1 MAVAVE
7 SIAEGVRQC
16 DAAANVYHA
25 HISGTE
31 EFGGDYTSLIPL
43 MPAGVRT
50 STPHLSWTDEPY
62 KNGDTVILELCGN
75 YRRYHCPLARTLVVG
90 DAPQKVRDLAKVV
103 IEGLTTT
110 IDGIK
115 PGMTCEEVERI
126 WAGSIAKSGF
136 IKDSRIGYS
145 MGLNYP
151 PDWGEHT
158 ASFRPGDKTILK
170 PNMTFHM
177 IPGIW
182 LDDCGVD
189 MSESFRITET
199 GCECFTN
206 TPRVLY
212 EK

>member
-1 MAVAVE
+1 
-7 SIAEGVRQC
+7 
-16 DAAANVYHA
+16 
-25 HISGTE
+25 
-31 EFGGDYTSLIPL
+31 
-43 MPAGVRT
+43 
-50 STPHLSWTDEPY
+50 
-62 KNGDTVILELCGN
+62 
-75 YRRYHCPLARTLVVG
+75 
-90 DAPQKVRDLAKVV
+90 
-103 IEGLTTT
+103 
-110 IDGIK
+110 
-115 PGMTCEEVERI
+115 
-126 WAGSIAKSGF
+126 
-136 IKDSRIGYS
+136 